1 MENNSQNLIKVEN
14 IYKQNYSKILN
25 IFVKNQILF
34 LSRIYNR
41 CFNDL
46 ESGSIV
52 LYFSKILHKSILEE
66 KINDL
71 NYNISLVNFWDK
83 IDNTPKRKLNI
94 ISIAKGTCLPK
105 ETVRRKINKL
115 ISKNILKKKD
125 NKISWE
131 INAFRKITN
140 TKIIEQEMYE
150 LSEFIYI
157 VAYHSGQEISKTKI
171 IASIKKNFSFF
182 WYHYLNAQLKY
193 FYVWQNEF
201 NDLELLL
208 IYQECIYQANKIY
221 EKEKIDYENH
231 FLTKKSFFKG
241 IVPSVSATTINN
253 TTKIPRATCIRKLD
267 KLVKIGFLKKNSFTK
282 KYSTNIN
289 FTTHVLPQSKK
300 ISKEAIGIFSKF
312 YLRVVKIIIND

>member
-1 MENNSQNLIKVEN
+1 M
-14 IYKQNYSKILN
+14 
-25 IFVKNQILF
+25 
-34 LSRIYNR
+34 
-41 CFNDL
+41 
-46 ESGSIV
+46 
-52 LYFSKILHKSILEE
+52 
-66 KINDL
+66 
-71 NYNISLVNFWDK
+71 
-83 IDNTPKRKLNI
+83 P
-94 ISIAKGTCLPK
+94 
-105 ETVRRKINKL
+105 
-115 ISKNILKKKD
+115 
-125 NKISWE
+125 
-131 INAFRKITN
+131 
-140 TKIIEQEMYE
+140 
-150 LSEFIYI
+150 
-157 VAYHSGQEISKTKI
+157 
-171 IASIKKNFSFF
+171 
-182 WYHYLNAQLKY
+182 QLKY

-312 YLRVVKIIIND
+312 YLIFEIVHCLFTPRAHHSHGPAPPHAVQQREGWQGRRTARRWFE